1 MANSQSYTVIP
12 QRTYKCARK
21 TLRLPDCR
29 ICQIAEYKVIIFM
42 KIIDYSN
49 FLPLTAIFR
58 CYLEDYYSAGPLPD
72 YGLGTLVDKVNQDR
86 QKIPNRRNDF
96 GYVDRA
102 YIGKGIYNQDS
113 LKKS

>member
-1 MANSQSYTVIP
+1 MNKLKQPILNHTQLSPIAHINAP
-12 QRTYKCARK
+12 ERH
-21 TLRLPDCR
+21 LRRSDVW
-29 ICQIAEYKVIIFM
+29 QIADYKVIIFI

-58 CYLEDYYSAGPLPD
+58 CYLEDYYSAGSLPD

-96 GYVDRA
+96 GYADRA
-102 YIGKGIYNQDS
+102 YIGKGIYI
-113 LKKS
+113 